1 MRKFQS
7 SSYQHWPQA
16 AGQVHA
22 LPCQRSRCSP
32 KLEWSYKK
40 SIRMKLSHILRP
52 AQETSHHSLL
62 VLSVVVTAHFGNLR
76 PAWHP
81 VPRSQLL
88 RFETQPTSC
97 ENQCPW
103 TTYGWIETRIKWLIF
118 HCSPIRSS
126 VILSKTKIWHLMRS
140 SQVYRCKQRG
150 LHGRSFWEKK
160 RASTYHSIRLIFFSW
175 LFILSWQ
182 RFKVESLGTM
192 ADCCITAC
200 ANTPSSP

>member
-40 SIRMKLSHILRP
+40 SIKMKLSHILRP

-140 SQVYRCKQRG
+140 SLAKMGSSQASSLSMLLIIWRHNRTGYFVLQPTQSWGRTWSFDPWRRC
-150 LHGRSFWEKK
+150 W
-160 RASTYHSIRLIFFSW
+160 
-175 LFILSWQ
+175 
-182 RFKVESLGTM
+182 
-192 ADCCITAC
+192 AC
-200 ANTPSSP
+200 QDSCAKSCSHP

>member
-1 MRKFQS
+1 
-7 SSYQHWPQA
+7 
-16 AGQVHA
+16 
-22 LPCQRSRCSP
+22 
-32 KLEWSYKK
+32 
-40 SIRMKLSHILRP
+40 MKLSHILRP

-140 SQVYRCKQRG
+140 SLAKMGSSQASSLSMLLIIWRHNRTGYFVIQPTQSWGRTWSSDPWKRCLTYR
-150 LHGRSFWEKK
+150 
-160 RASTYHSIRLIFFSW
+160 
-175 LFILSWQ
+175 
-182 RFKVESLGTM
+182 
-192 ADCCITAC
+192 DPC
-200 ANTPSSP
+200 AKSCSRPWHFEIYNKI